1 MAGWGAEEEEE
12 EEGRIERGREGDN
25 VKEGGD
31 LASRHLQY
39 LTGCDELSPFS

>member
-1 MAGWGAEEEEE
+1 M
-12 EEGRIERGREGDN
+12 ERGRRKTGEKSEGRREK
-25 VKEGGD
+25 VREGGD